1 MERTSRATAAMTAGR
16 FVIKTDAKG
25 EFRFTLEAANGQ
37 VILSSEGYTTKA
49 NCLHAVD
56 SVRRHGCKEDRY
68 ERTISRTGAYHFN
81 LKAANGQV
89 VGTSQMYERSADMEQ
104 GIRSVMAHAP
114 AALVLEG

>member
-1 MERTSRATAAMTAGR
+1 MTTSR
-16 FVIKTDAKG
+16 FVIRTDARG
-25 EFRFTLEAANGQ
+25 EFRFNLEAANGQ

-49 NCLHAVD
+49 NCLNGVE
-56 SVRRHGCKEDRY
+56 SVRRHASEEHRF
-68 ERTISRTGAYHFN
+68 ERTISRSGSYHFN

-114 AALVLEG
+114 AALVLEA